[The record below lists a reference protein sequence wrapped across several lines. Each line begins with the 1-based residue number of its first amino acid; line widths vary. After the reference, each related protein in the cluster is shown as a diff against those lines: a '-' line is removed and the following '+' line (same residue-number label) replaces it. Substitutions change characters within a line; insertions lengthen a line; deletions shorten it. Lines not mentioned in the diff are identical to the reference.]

1 MIEFKTKEEFLAVGL
16 GFTDYF
22 EELIFDMYIMQD
34 GYMLYDP
41 VTKYMFDSRKEKMF
55 YVEQKYKPCIND

>member
-1 MIEFKTKEEFLAVGL
+1 MIEFKSKEEFLAAGL

-22 EELIFDMYIMQD
+22 EELIFDMYIVRD

-41 VTKYMFDSRKEKMF
+41 VTNYMFDARKIKMF
-55 YVEQKYKPCIND
+55 YVEQDYRPIK